1 MRSILSGLK
10 TACLLDRLSSALG
23 ISDDLSQRRTKDPV
37 WRMLDEAD
45 RLQADSLAKLHAN
58 KLCMQRREAA
68 LMEDLYPGYIA
79 ELNKQR
85 ASFGLPL
92 L

>member
-10 TACLLDRLSSALG
+10 TACFLDRLTKKLG
-23 ISDDLSQRRTKDPV
+23 ISEDLSQRRKQDPV

-45 RLQADSLAKLHAN
+45 QIQAESNAKLRVSR
-58 KLCMQRREAA
+58 LCLLKREAA
-68 LMEDLYPGYIA
+68 LMEKLYPGYTA

-85 ASFGLPL
+85 SLLGLPPV
-92 L
+92 